1 MHRVLFTASTY
12 SHIVN
17 FHRPYLQEFKRR
29 GWGVDV
35 GCGGRP
41 MEIPEAD
48 RVIHIPFEKKMTSSQ
63 NVRATRLL
71 RGLIRANRYA
81 LVSCHTALA
90 SFFTRAAILG
100 LRRRPAVACTVHG
113 YLFGEHSTPKEELLL
128 GTAERLTAPVTD
140 LLMTMNHWDTAYAKA
155 HRYGRRIIEIPGM
168 GVDPSHLP
176 QVSLQEAAFFR
187 TQLGF
192 RQDQFLLLF
201 GAEFSPRK
209 NQAELLRA
217 LSFLPEQVGLLLPGD
232 GALRDTC
239 IQLARTLGVE
249 QRVAFPG
256 HVDDMPLWYAMADC
270 VVSPSQSEGLPFHLM
285 EAMYY
290 GLPIIASDIKGHA
303 DLLGSSHAGL
313 LFSPHGMAEGCAA
326 QVQRLLAEPGLARR
340 LGQAGQE
347 AITPYTLPQVLP
359 QIMELYHQV
368 VPLDEPEKVYSL
380 EQIS

>member
-17 FHRPYLQEFKRR
+17 FHRPYLQFKRR

-71 RGLIRANRYA
+71 RGLIRANRYT

-140 LLMTMNHWDTAYAKA
+140 L
-155 HRYGRRIIEIPGM
+155 
-168 GVDPSHLP
+168 
-176 QVSLQEAAFFR
+176 
-187 TQLGF
+187 
-192 RQDQFLLLF
+192 F
-201 GAEFSPRK
+201 GA
-209 NQAELLRA
+209 
-217 LSFLPEQVGLLLPGD
+217 
-232 GALRDTC
+232 
-239 IQLARTLGVE
+239 
-249 QRVAFPG
+249 
-256 HVDDMPLWYAMADC
+256 
-270 VVSPSQSEGLPFHLM
+270 
-285 EAMYY
+285 
-290 GLPIIASDIKGHA
+290 AS
-303 DLLGSSHAGL
+303 
-313 LFSPHGMAEGCAA
+313 
-326 QVQRLLAEPGLARR
+326 
-340 LGQAGQE
+340 
-347 AITPYTLPQVLP
+347 
-359 QIMELYHQV
+359 
-368 VPLDEPEKVYSL
+368 
-380 EQIS
+380 